1 MSVLVNKQAP
11 DFTAAAVLGDG
22 SIVDA
27 FQLSSLR
34 GKYVVLF
41 FWPLDFTFVCP
52 SEIIAHNNRMDKFRE
67 LGVEVVGVS
76 IDSQFTHHAW
86 RSTPVE
92 KGGIGAV
99 EFTMVADVKH
109 EITRAYGIEHEDGVA
124 LRASFLID
132 RAGVVQ
138 HQVVNNLPLGREVDE
153 MVGPAV
159 HRGTRRGLPGRLA
172 QGPERHEGERRGR
185 GLVPGR
191 ERRGT
196 VIPMPGAKCAR
207 PTFSRGDRSFQ
218 AFPMCFGGPVFI
230 RADAD
235 VGRSPTRC
243 PIPSATPE

>member
-86 RSTPVE
+86 RSTPME

-153 MVGPAV
+153 MVRLVEALQFTEEHGEVCPAGWRKGQKGMKASAEGV
-159 HRGTRRGLPGRLA
+159 ASYLA
-172 QGPERHEGERRGR
+172 ENAEA
-185 GLVPGR
+185 L
-191 ERRGT
+191 
-196 VIPMPGAKCAR
+196 
-207 PTFSRGDRSFQ
+207 
-218 AFPMCFGGPVFI
+218 
-230 RADAD
+230 
-235 VGRSPTRC
+235 
-243 PIPSATPE
+243 